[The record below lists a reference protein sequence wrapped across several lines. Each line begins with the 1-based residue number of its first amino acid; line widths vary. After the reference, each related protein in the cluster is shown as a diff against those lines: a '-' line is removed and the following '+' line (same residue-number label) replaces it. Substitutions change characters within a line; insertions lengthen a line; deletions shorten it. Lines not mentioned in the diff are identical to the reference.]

1 MTASAELHAS
11 TDEDETALDREL
23 CYRALRTRDARFDG
37 RFYTGVT
44 STGIYCR
51 PICPARTPKLENCL
65 FLPSAAAA
73 QRLGFRPCLRCRP
86 EAAPGHA
93 VARGTANTVS
103 RALQLI
109 ADGQLG
115 SGQLE
120 AFSGRLGVGTR
131 QLRRLFDRHV
141 GASPNQVAQ
150 TQRMLLAKQLL
161 TETTLPISQVALAAG
176 FGSVRRFNAA
186 FRRTY
191 ERAPS
196 ELRTTRRRTSSD
208 QDPMVEIRLS
218 YAKPYDFN
226 AMLEF
231 LGPRAIPGV
240 ERVHD
245 GSYQRAF
252 RLGEAFGSFSVRDC
266 PEDSLLIARIRCTD
280 IEPLGQ
286 VVSRLRRLFDLD
298 ADSRRIDAQLSLDKS
313 LAERVRARPGVRV
326 PGAWDHFELAVR
338 AVLGQ
343 QVSVSAATTFA
354 ARLVAQ
360 YGSELPERARMPQPA
375 PKPNAAP
382 PRPTHHLFPDA
393 ATLARADLHGI
404 GLTGARIATL
414 QGLARA
420 VCNDEQCLQPAASL
434 EDSVARLCELPGIG
448 PWTAQYIA
456 MRALREPD
464 ALPNGDLGL
473 VRALFGSGARVQP
486 RQMELRTQLFRPF
499 RAYACLRLW
508 LQPA

>member
-1 MTASAELHAS
+1 MTATAELIEVGA
-11 TDEDETALDREL
+11 EPALDREL
-23 CYRALRTRDARFDG
+23 CYRALRARDARFDG

-65 FLPSAAAA
+65 FFPSAAAA

-93 VARGTANTVS
+93 VARGTANTVN

-120 AFSGRLGVGTR
+120 AFSGRLGIGTR
-131 QLRRLFDRHV
+131 QLRRLFERHV

-161 TETTLPISQVALAAG
+161 TETQLPISQVALAAG

-191 ERAPS
+191 QRAPS
-196 ELRTTRRRTSSD
+196 DLRVTRKRTSD
-208 QDPMVEIRLS
+208 EQDPVVEIRLA
-218 YAKPYDFN
+218 YAKPYDFD

-240 ERVHD
+240 ERVHE
-245 GSYQRAF
+245 GSYERAF
-252 RLGEAFGSFSVRDC
+252 RLGEAFGTFSVRDC
-266 PEDSLLIARIRCTD
+266 PEQSQLIARIRCTE

-286 VVSRLRRLFDLD
+286 VVARLRRVFDLD
-298 ADSRRIDAQLSLDKS
+298 ADSRSIDAQLCLDPL

-354 ARLVAQ
+354 ARIVAQ
-360 YGSELPERARMPQPA
+360 YGTELPERARMPQSMQ
-375 PKPNAAP
+375 K
-382 PRPTHHLFPDA
+382 LFPTPA
-393 ATLARADLHGI
+393 ALAHADFAGI

-414 QGLARA
+414 QALARA
-420 VCNDEQCLQPAASL
+420 VCADEQCLQPAISL
-434 EDSVARLCELPGIG
+434 EDSVAQLCELPGIG

-486 RQMELRTQLFRPF
+486 KQMELRTQVFRPF

>member
-1 MTASAELHAS
+1 MTAVAGLAAVS
-11 TDEDETALDREL
+11 DEDNVLDREH
-23 CYRALRTRDARFDG
+23 CYRALRARDARFDG
-37 RFYTGVT
+37 RFYTAVT

-65 FLPSAAAA
+65 FFPSAAAA

-93 VARGTANTVS
+93 VARGTMNTVN

-109 ADGQLG
+109 AEGQLG
-115 SGQLE
+115 SGGLE
-120 AFSGRLGVGTR
+120 AFAARLGVGTR

-161 TETTLPISQVALAAG
+161 TQTALPISQIALAAG
-176 FGSVRRFNAA
+176 FGSVRRFNDA
-186 FRRTY
+186 FRSTY

-196 ELRTTRRRTSSD
+196 SLRTHKTTSDEPSVELR
-208 QDPMVEIRLS
+208 LA
-218 YAKPYDFN
+218 YAPPYDFA

-240 ERVHD
+240 EAVQD
-245 GSYQRAF
+245 GEYTRAF
-252 RLGEAFGSFSVRDC
+252 RLGDAFGSFSVRDC
-266 PEDSLLIARIRCTD
+266 PEDAQLVARIRCSD

-286 VVSRLRRLFDLD
+286 VVARMRRLFDLD
-298 ADSRRIDAQLSLDKS
+298 ADSRSIDAQLSLDP
-313 LAERVRARPGVRV
+313 LMAARVRARPGVRV

-354 ARLVAQ
+354 ARITAQ
-360 YGSELPERARMPQPA
+360 YGTALPESARMPGA
-375 PKPNAAP
+375 V
-382 PRPTHHLFPDA
+382 PTRLFAEPG
-393 ATLARADLHGI
+393 TLARADFAGI

-414 QGLARA
+414 QALARA
-420 VCNDEQCLQPAASL
+420 VCSDEQCLQPAASL
-434 EDSVARLCELPGIG
+434 EQSVTKLCALPGIG

-464 ALPNGDLGL
+464 ALPVGDLGL
-473 VRALFGSGARVQP
+473 VRALFGSDSTRARVP
-486 RQMELRTQLFRPF
+486 AAQMELRTQVFRPF

>member
-1 MTASAELHAS
+1 MSAQASHAALVPVP
-11 TDEDETALDREL
+11 DEAPLDREL
-23 CYRALRTRDARFDG
+23 CYRALRARDARFDG

-65 FLPSAAAA
+65 FFPSAAAA

-93 VARGTANTVS
+93 VARGTLNTVN

-120 AFSGRLGVGTR
+120 AFSGRLGIGTR

-161 TETTLPISQVALAAG
+161 TETQLPISQVALAAG

-186 FRRTY
+186 FRDTY
-191 ERAPS
+191 ERAPTQ
-196 ELRTTRRRTSSD
+196 LRTSRRRSAHD
-208 QDPMVEIRLS
+208 GDPVVEIRLA
-218 YAKPYDFN
+218 YAPPYDFD

-240 ERVHD
+240 EQVHD

-252 RLGEAFGSFSVRDC
+252 RLGASFGSFSVRDR
-266 PEDSLLIARIRCTD
+266 PEQSQLIARIRCTD

-298 ADSRRIDAQLSLDKS
+298 ADSRSIDAQLSLDPT
-313 LAERVRARPGVRV
+313 LAARVRARPGVRV

-354 ARLVAQ
+354 SRLVAQ
-360 YGSELPERARMPQPA
+360 YGAELPERARLPQPA
-375 PKPNAAP
+375 RKPAP
-382 PRPTHHLFPDA
+382 PPTHQLFPEP
-393 ATLARADLHGI
+393 ATLARADFVAI

-414 QGLARA
+414 QALARA
-420 VCNDEQCLQPAASL
+420 VSGDDQCLQPAASL

-464 ALPNGDLGL
+464 ALPIGDLGL

-486 RQMELRTQLFRPF
+486 RQMELRTQVFRPF

>member
-1 MTASAELHAS
+1 
-11 TDEDETALDREL
+11 
-23 CYRALRTRDARFDG
+23 
-37 RFYTGVT
+37 
-44 STGIYCR
+44 
-51 PICPARTPKLENCL
+51 
-65 FLPSAAAA
+65 
-73 QRLGFRPCLRCRP
+73 
-86 EAAPGHA
+86 
-93 VARGTANTVS
+93 
-103 RALQLI
+103 
-109 ADGQLG
+109 
-115 SGQLE
+115 
-120 AFSGRLGVGTR
+120 
-131 QLRRLFDRHV
+131 
-141 GASPNQVAQ
+141 
-150 TQRMLLAKQLL
+150 MLLAKQLL
-161 TETTLPISQVALAAG
+161 TETQLPISQVALAAG

-191 ERAPS
+191 QRAPS
-196 ELRTTRRRTSSD
+196 DVRVARRRTTSE
-208 QDPMVEIRLS
+208 QDPVVEIRLA
-218 YAKPYDFN
+218 YAQPYDFN

-245 GSYQRAF
+245 GSYERAF
-252 RLGEAFGSFSVRDC
+252 RLGEAFGSFSVSDDAER
-266 PEDSLLIARIRCTD
+266 SQLIARIRCTD

-298 ADSRRIDAQLSLDKS
+298 ADSRSIDAQLSLDPL

-354 ARLVAQ
+354 SRLVEQ
-360 YGSELPERARMPQPA
+360 YGTELPERARMPQPVQ
-375 PKPNAAP
+375 K
-382 PRPTHHLFPDA
+382 LFPTPA
-393 ATLARADLHGI
+393 VLARADFTGI

-414 QGLARA
+414 QALSRA
-420 VCNDEQCLQPAASL
+420 VCADEQCLQPAVSL
-434 EDSVARLCELPGIG
+434 ADSVTKLCELPGIG

-486 RQMELRTQLFRPF
+486 KQMELRTQVFRPF